1 MQMLSLILKNHVKD
15 IFKLKKISP
24 DPDLVHGGVLVK
36 IDGVAGDAVDDPHGV
51 EVGVLPVTAPQSARQ
66 HLDDALNIDR

>member
-1 MQMLSLILKNHVKD
+1 MFFLKNH
-15 IFKLKKISP
+15 IKLNKISS
-24 DPDLVHGGVLVK
+24 DLDLVHGGVLVK

-66 HLDDALNIDR
+66 HLDDALNINR